1 MSDERDEKNN
11 DKDII
16 SELTDSSELVEDQEE
31 QEDQEDV
38 LSYEELK
45 EENTILSD
53 KMMRAL
59 AETENIRKKFFK
71 EKKDA
76 EIYGG
81 TKLARDLLTVLD
93 NLERALESIDDS
105 LREENPAFVEGIE
118 LTKRELLNTFSNH
131 EINEVKP
138 QIGERFDPKIH
149 QAMFEAPAPN
159 IEKGMIFQ
167 VMTNGFTI
175 GDRLLRAAQVGV
187 SSKSLVEDEAKPE
200 KTQWKDFKWGFLTRK

>member
-16 SELTDSSELVEDQEE
+16 SEVKDSSELVEDQE
-31 QEDQEDV
+31 DQEDE

-105 LREENPAFVEGIE
+105 LREDNPAFVEGIE

-187 SSKSLVEDEAKPE
+187 SSKSLIEDEAQPE
-200 KTQWKDFKWGFLTRK
+200 QTK

>member
-11 DKDII
+11 DNDTI
-16 SELTDSSELVEDQEE
+16 SEVKDSSELVEEQEE
-31 QEDQEDV
+31 QEDE
-38 LSYEELK
+38 LSYEDLK
-45 EENTILSD
+45 EKNKTLSD

-71 EKKDA
+71 EKRDA

-81 TKLARDLLTVLD
+81 TKLARDLLSVLD

-105 LREENPAFVEGIE
+105 LRKENPAFVEGIE

-138 QIGERFDPKIH
+138 ELGERFDPKVH
-149 QAMFEAPAPN
+149 QAMFEAPALN

-187 SSKSLVEDEAKPE
+187 SSKALGEDEVKSE
-200 KTQWKDFKWGFLTRK
+200 KAE

>member
-1 MSDERDEKNN
+1 MSDEGDKKDN
-11 DKDII
+11 DNII
-16 SELTDSSELVEDQEE
+16 EEEQDSSELVEE
-31 QEDQEDV
+31 QEDQ
-38 LSYEELK
+38 LSYEDLR
-45 EENTILSD
+45 EENKILSD

-81 TKLARDLLTVLD
+81 TKLARDLLSVLD
-93 NLERALESIDDS
+93 NLERALENIDDS
-105 LREENPAFVEGIE
+105 LRNENSAFVEGIE

-138 QIGERFDPKIH
+138 KIGEKFDPKIH

-159 IEKGMIFQ
+159 VDKGMIFQ

-187 SSKSLVEDEAKPE
+187 SSKALVEDEAKPE
-200 KTQWKDFKWGFLTRK
+200 KN

>member
-1 MSDERDEKNN
+1 MSDEREEKNT
-11 DKDII
+11 DKDSI
-16 SELTDSSELVEDQEE
+16 SEEKGSSELVEE
-31 QEDQEDV
+31 QEKEEGE
-38 LSYEELK
+38 LSYEDLK
-45 EENTILSD
+45 EENKILSD

-71 EKKDA
+71 EKRDA

-81 TKLARDLLTVLD
+81 TKLARDLLSVLD

-105 LREENPAFVEGIE
+105 MRKENPAFVEGIE

-138 QIGERFDPKIH
+138 EIGEKFNPKIH
-149 QAMFEAPAPN
+149 QAMFEAPALN

-187 SSKSLVEDEAKPE
+187 SSLALGEEETNPGTTE
-200 KTQWKDFKWGFLTRK
+200 

>member
-1 MSDERDEKNN
+1 MSDEKDEKNN

-16 SELTDSSELVEDQEE
+16 SEVKDSSELVEDQE
-31 QEDQEDV
+31 DQKDE

-149 QAMFEAPAPN
+149 QAMFEAPAQN

-187 SSKSLVEDEAKPE
+187 SSKSLIEDEPKPE
-200 KTQWKDFKWGFLTRK
+200 KT